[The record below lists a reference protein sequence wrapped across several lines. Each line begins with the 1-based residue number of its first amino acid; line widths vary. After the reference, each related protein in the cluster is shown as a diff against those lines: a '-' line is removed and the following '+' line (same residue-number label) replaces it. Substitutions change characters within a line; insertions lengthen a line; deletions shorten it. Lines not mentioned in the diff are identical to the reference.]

1 MNRCDLLQVKIQP
14 TDRSGMGLK
23 AKFRARVTKS
33 CGANQRINIRRSIK
47 QGGMGLRAIKPKQG
61 DEEIYTKSIMLGFY
75 RGF

>member
-47 QGGMGLRAIKPKQG
+47 HGEGGEVVWRKPA
-61 DEEIYTKSIMLGFY
+61 D
-75 RGF
+75 